1 MKKNLIYLAGA
12 FISSA
17 ILTFGCSE
25 ELPTYTELAVDKTEV
40 FIQADG
46 NDPTARINITSGNGN
61 YKLTVADDGIAT
73 ATMDGNQI
81 LINGLRNGTTTAT
94 VMDWAKYSAVITIR
108 VKEDFDFLLDRTE
121 LVMFMGE
128 NELEQV
134 SINSGNGGYEM
145 ESSDE
150 SVATAELNQD
160 GRIAVTAHA
169 SGFCTITVTDAD
181 GLKGTISVTVCDEH
195 LVIEDASV
203 KPFIVDETTAIAITS
218 GNGEYTVVSDNPSVA
233 TAEIGDGIV
242 NVTGVAK
249 GSATITITDRLKQT
263 QTFTVTVTGGLKID
277 ISRIDTVFIGS
288 KEVEIPI
295 LDGSGDYTIDSGE
308 SIEWTLSDDK
318 SKITVKGIND
328 KMAFNQ
334 TITITDNI
342 VKVTHAIAVDWVD
355 YDFYNDYGRARYYIG
370 GSFVAVN
377 ASDFEDDSANNRIRI
392 RVGTSRTSSL
402 LGGKVRDGYY
412 IGIPKDTG
420 YEPGVKDPNN
430 IVLVKLNSSGNDNG
444 TVAIT
449 ELEIVRRVIEPG
461 RGPDDGQY
469 WIRFKEADRDGWS
482 YIVTWL

>member
-218 GNGEYTVVSDNPSVA
+218 GNGEYTV
-233 TAEIGDGIV
+233 
-242 NVTGVAK
+242 
-249 GSATITITDRLKQT
+249 GSYCRDRRRHRQCDRSCQRK
-263 QTFTVTVTGGLKID
+263 
-277 ISRIDTVFIGS
+277 RY
-288 KEVEIPI
+288 
-295 LDGSGDYTIDSGE
+295 DYHHRP
-308 SIEWTLSDDK
+308 
-318 SKITVKGIND
+318 V
-328 KMAFNQ
+328 
-334 TITITDNI
+334 
-342 VKVTHAIAVDWVD
+342 
-355 YDFYNDYGRARYYIG
+355 
-370 GSFVAVN
+370 
-377 ASDFEDDSANNRIRI
+377 
-392 RVGTSRTSSL
+392 
-402 LGGKVRDGYY
+402 
-412 IGIPKDTG
+412 
-420 YEPGVKDPNN
+420 
-430 IVLVKLNSSGNDNG
+430 
-444 TVAIT
+444 
-449 ELEIVRRVIEPG
+449 
-461 RGPDDGQY
+461 
-469 WIRFKEADRDGWS
+469 EADTNLYSHRDRR
-482 YIVTWL
+482 IENRHQPD